1 MLDSPQC
8 FSVRLKGL
16 ILHPM
21 QRSHF
26 LIWISLL
33 LAVGSTAQDTV
44 NVVSDSAFNAFILNH
59 KPLTAG
65 ELNRFRL
72 ERDYKN
78 VYGIYVSTYLND
90 PSTYPIQQ
98 KAMGTYVTKRRVN
111 HIEWIFY
118 SFAGLF
124 LLLALIRNFWREY
137 FDKVFLVYFNQGFIL
152 RQKKDAMMMWSLP
165 SVLLNLLFV
174 LSASFFIFFGLG
186 SNYKLTG
193 LDRWQTILFILLI
206 LSFVYFF
213 KYFFLQFLGWMF
225 RQREVFEQ
233 YSFVV
238 FLNNKIVGV
247 VMLVASFIMAFS
259 GKSSYGNIFNLVLYI
274 VGILF
279 LIRILNAFRIFSLQT
294 KAGIFN
300 ILIAFIS
307 VEILPTAMLIKFA
320 SQSIFLLTGGAL

>member
-1 MLDSPQC
+1 
-8 FSVRLKGL
+8 
-16 ILHPM
+16 M
-21 QRSHF
+21 QRSLF

-137 FDKVFLVYFNQGFIL
+137 FDKVFKTEERCHDDVESSLGFAESPFCVVGKFFYFL
-152 RQKKDAMMMWSLP
+152 RTRKQLQADGIGSLADNTIHT
-165 SVLLNLLFV
+165 SDFV
-174 LSASFFIFFGLG
+174 FCIFF
-186 SNYKLTG
+186 
-193 LDRWQTILFILLI
+193 Q
-206 LSFVYFF
+206 VFF
-213 KYFFLQFLGWMF
+213 SA
-225 RQREVFEQ
+225 VFGMDVQ
-233 YSFVV
+233 AKRGF
-238 FLNNKIVGV
+238 
-247 VMLVASFIMAFS
+247 
-259 GKSSYGNIFNLVLYI
+259 
-274 VGILF
+274 
-279 LIRILNAFRIFSLQT
+279 
-294 KAGIFN
+294 
-300 ILIAFIS
+300 
-307 VEILPTAMLIKFA
+307 
-320 SQSIFLLTGGAL
+320 